1 MTARRIVAV
10 IALAV
15 VAGGGFYS
23 YQALSG
29 LAGIFHTNVPSVVGS
44 LIQGKGGSKIETDQI
59 ANLKRIN
66 IALYDYG
73 GNGHAG
79 GYLTDSIMVVSIQP
93 QRDAPPKVAEISIPR
108 DWYVPM
114 DNAAGKQV
122 DLGRI
127 NQAYEDGM
135 LDGDGGV
142 AAGGATSGGAMA
154 DAALTKLLG
163 IQIDYFVGVDFSA
176 FDQAVDAVGGITI
189 DVPVA
194 FTDDEYPAGECN
206 DNSTCAFETVSFGAG
221 TQHMNGATALE
232 YTRSRHGDNGQGTD
246 FARSGRQQLIIAAL
260 EQKVLSIGGIGDLPS
275 LLSALGSNVDTNLSV
290 NDAEAL
296 WSLVKPVSSSSYL
309 HVQLTDQDFLY
320 ECSWF
325 SWSTNCTADFEYA
338 WDGSYQTVDHY
349 LQSVFA
355 DPVALAEKVTVGIE
369 DGSGWA
375 APVAPSLSS
384 RWATMF
390 GELGWS
396 TADLSTVGTTAKTEV
411 INQGGS
417 KDEAV
422 AKWFAS
428 YFGVP
433 VTTVSP
439 PSPGTSGPTDGVIV
453 LLGQDQAN
461 AFDNDPGYGS

>member
-1 MTARRIVAV
+1 MTTRRLV
-10 IALAV
+10 AV
-15 VAGGGFYS
+15 VALAAVVFAGVFAYRT
-23 YQALSG
+23 AAG
-29 LAGIFHTNVPSVVGS
+29 LASIFHTNVGSVVGS
-44 LIQGKGGSKIETDQI
+44 LIKGKSGSTIETDQV
-59 ANLKRIN
+59 ANLQRIN
-66 IALYDYG
+66 IALYGYG
-73 GNGHAG
+73 GDGHG
-79 GYLTDSIMVVSIQP
+79 GAFLTDSIMVISIQP
-93 QRDAPPKVAEISIPR
+93 QRDAPPRIAEVSIPR

-127 NQAYEDGM
+127 NQAYGDGM
-135 LDGDGGV
+135 LYGDGGV
-142 AAGGATSGGAMA
+142 AAGDETSGGAMA

-163 IQIDYFVGVDFSA
+163 IPIDYFVGVDFSA
-176 FDQAVDAVGGITI
+176 FDQAVDAVGGINV

-206 DNSTCAFETVSFGAG
+206 QDSTCAFETVSFGAG

-275 LLSALGSNVDTNLSV
+275 LLSALGNNVDTNLSL
-290 NDAEAL
+290 NDVEAL
-296 WSLVKPVSSSSYL
+296 WSLVKPVPSSSYL

-355 DPVALAEKVTVGIE
+355 DPVALAAKVTVGIE
-369 DGSGWA
+369 DGSGWD

-396 TADLSTVGTTAKTEV
+396 TADLSTVETTAKTEV

-417 KDEAV
+417 KDEAI

-439 PSPGTSGPTDGVIV
+439 PSPGTSGPIDGVIV

-461 AFDNDPGYGS
+461 TFDNDPGYGS